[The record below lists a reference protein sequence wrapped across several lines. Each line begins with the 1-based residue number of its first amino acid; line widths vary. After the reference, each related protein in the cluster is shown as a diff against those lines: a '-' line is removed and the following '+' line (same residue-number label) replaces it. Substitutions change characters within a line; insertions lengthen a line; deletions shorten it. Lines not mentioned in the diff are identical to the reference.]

1 MWLWFWK
8 QTQHGE
14 QSWLCRCCWPRTC
27 HLRDNCKVFV
37 NCFILILNN
46 NDNNIALSPLKKGWR
61 SFHQST
67 KEPSRKICVLTIRNL
82 LDIASESIVLKIFWY
97 WLLFYK
103 KVLFSHYVWLLN
115 FRWAGLDLKGTTLKK
130 FMIFNITN
138 PEVESYY
145 YWTPSQISRMYGKVK
160 RLFWKKLAHLLTG
173 ERDVDI
179 ILNCCITAVRAL
191 VWNNGTLLCKI
202 DFNRNLSF

>member
-1 MWLWFWK
+1 MDILK
-8 QTQHGE
+8 QTRHGE
-14 QSWLCRCCWPRTC
+14 QIWLCRCCWPRTC

-37 NCFILILNN
+37 NCFILILNSN
-46 NDNNIALSPLKKGWR
+46 NDNIALSPLKTGWR

-67 KEPSRKICVLTIRNL
+67 KEPSRKICVLTMRSV

-97 WLLFYK
+97 LLSFYQK
-103 KVLFSHYVWLLN
+103 RFVFSCLIVELSCD

-145 YWTPSQISRMYGKVK
+145 YWTPSQISRMFGMVK
-160 RLFWKKLAHLLTG
+160 RLFWKKLARLLTG
-173 ERDVDI
+173 EKDVDTI
-179 ILNCCITAVRAL
+179 PNCC
-191 VWNNGTLLCKI
+191 K
-202 DFNRNLSF
+202 